1 MAFET
6 DLIRRYSG
14 AFSKEDCTRIIEG
27 IHFFEKN
34 HLLYYDKNKLARE
47 DHKTVNITHEY
58 DFSSSSRLA
67 EDIFPKLKP
76 CVDEYLQA
84 FGVLGLRKFLLHDIK
99 LKEIPAGGGFHA
111 WHYENG
117 ALEVSRRQFVVQ
129 VYLNDEFEGGETEF
143 SSMRIAYQQLPE
155 EMKLRI
161 EGLRCIHDYVFSRS
175 QVAPVDANHA
185 ASLPPVEQKLVRTNP
200 ANKLKN
206 YYVGSH
212 ARSIVGWGGIESRK
226 LLDDLLERA
235 TQPELVYR
243 HPWQVGD
250 TVVWDNRCL
259 LHRGAGYDANRWR
272 RLMRQTRVAGKGN
285 TLQEA

>member
-14 AFSKEDCTRIIEG
+14 AFSKEDCTRIIQG

-58 DFSSSSRLA
+58 DFSASSRLA

-117 ALEVSRRQFVVQ
+117 AMEVSRRQFVVQ
-129 VYLNDEFEGGETEF
+129 VYLNDDFDGGETEF
-143 SSMRIAYQQLPE
+143 LYQQRRE
-155 EMKLRI
+155 
-161 EGLRCIHDYVFSRS
+161 
-175 QVAPVDANHA
+175 QAVAGDVLIFP
-185 ASLPPVEQKLVRTNP
+185 ASFT
-200 ANKLKN
+200 
-206 YYVGSH
+206 H
-212 ARSIVGWGGIESRK
+212 
-226 LLDDLLERA
+226 
-235 TQPELVYR
+235 T
-243 HPWQVGD
+243 
-250 TVVWDNRCL
+250 
-259 LHRGAGYDANRWR
+259 HRGNPPLGGTKYIATSWGVIQGEN
-272 RLMRQTRVAGKGN
+272 N
-285 TLQEA
+285 F